1 MRLCKAWGNQHK
13 RHPSP
18 FPHVRPPVRFVP
30 GDTVHDVTDEALAL
44 TIPCPKTA
52 CAAFCGER
60 CVSFAT
66 GRALDVPHDER
77 IQEALADRPNLDATA
92 GS

>member
-1 MRLCKAWGNQHK
+1 M
-13 RHPSP
+13 
-18 FPHVRPPVRFVP
+18 
-30 GDTVHDVTDEALAL
+30 HDVTDEALAL

-66 GRALDVPHDER
+66 GRPLDAPHAER
-77 IQEALADRPNLDATA
+77 VEEARGARPNLDA
-92 GS
+92 GGDR